1 MAVKP
6 PPKQRYV
13 RLTDAAEI
21 ESLQRHLA
29 GQAELTDIIGTVTP
43 EGEFWGTAKSVAQFR
58 GNEDVAFDM
67 PGKEKRNRNG
77 Y

>member
-21 ESLQRHLA
+21 ESLQRHLS
-29 GQAELTDIIGTVTP
+29 GQAELTDIVGTVTP
-43 EGEFWGTAKSVAQFR
+43 DGEYWGTAKSVAQLR
-58 GNEDVAFDM
+58 EAEVTFDM